1 MPRMESL
8 KGVEVME
15 TMISLERALEVVLQ
29 RVKALGV
36 EKVGLGQAYNRVIAA
51 DVQAS
56 IDMPPFDRS
65 PLDGYAYCAQP
76 TDKAPLTLNIV
87 SEIPAGTWS
96 EREIQ
101 LGECARIFTGSPLP
115 KGANCVVKQEDTE
128 RLGDRV
134 RINQPVAPQANVV
147 YQGEE
152 TKCGD
157 IVLKVGDYLSPA
169 AVGLLA
175 SLGVEE
181 VEVYR
186 RPKVGILSTGSEL
199 RDVGSPL
206 PQGKIYNS
214 NTYTLKGLL
223 LEAGCEVKVA
233 PFVEDDLGETIEAL
247 KTLEDTDLVVTT
259 GGASVGEYDL
269 IRDALAGVGCELLFW
284 KVNFKPG
291 TPVALGVKGERLYFS
306 LSGNPAAAVV
316 NYELLVRP
324 ALRKLMGRTSHER
337 VFPVYMDGD
346 FGKSG
351 KQRRF
356 LRARAVFRNGEIWA
370 DPSFAQGSGVLR
382 SMRGSH
388 LLVDVPGGHGPVQ
401 KGERLQGR
409 WIASWEED

>member
-1 MPRMESL
+1 
-8 KGVEVME
+8 ME
-15 TMISLERALEVVLQ
+15 TMISLERALEVILH
-29 RVKALGV
+29 RIEPLGI
-36 EKVGLGQAYNRVIAA
+36 EEVGLGQAYNRVLAK
-51 DVQAS
+51 DVQAA

-76 TDKAPLTLNIV
+76 TDKAPLTLDIV

-96 EREIQ
+96 EREIH

-115 KGANCVVKQEDTE
+115 KGANCVVRQEDTE
-128 RLGDRV
+128 RSADQV
-134 RINQPVAPQANVV
+134 TINQPVKPQANIV

-157 IVLKVGDYLSPA
+157 IVLKAGEYLSPA

-175 SLGVEE
+175 SLGVEA

-199 RDVGSPL
+199 QDVGSPL
-206 PQGKIYNS
+206 LPGKIYNS

-223 LEAGCEVKVA
+223 LEAGCEVKAA
-233 PFVEDDLGETIEAL
+233 PFVGDDLEETIEAL
-247 KTLEDTDLVVTT
+247 KALEDTDLVVTT
-259 GGASVGEYDL
+259 GGASVGDYDL
-269 IRDALAGVGCELLFW
+269 IRDALVGAGCELLFW

-291 TPVALGVKGERLYFS
+291 TPVVLGVKGERLYFS

-324 ALRKLMGRTSHER
+324 ALRRLKGRTAQER
-337 VFPVYMDGD
+337 IFPVYMDGD

-370 DPSFAQGSGVLR
+370 DPSFAQGSGVIR

-409 WIASWEED
+409 WISSWEED

>member
-1 MPRMESL
+1 
-8 KGVEVME
+8 ME
-15 TMISLERALEVVLQ
+15 TMISLERALELVFEQ
-29 RVKALGV
+29 VKPLGV
-36 EKVGLGQAYNRVIAA
+36 EKICLSQAYNRVLAK
-51 DVQAS
+51 DVQAA

-65 PLDGYAYCAQP
+65 PLDGYAYFAQVAD
-76 TDKAPLTLNIV
+76 TAPLTLNIV

-96 EREIQ
+96 EREIEP
-101 LGECARIFTGSPLP
+101 GECARIFTGAPIP

-128 RLGDRV
+128 RIGDKV
-134 RINQPVAPQANVV
+134 QINQLVLPNGNIV
-147 YQGEE
+147 YRGEE

-157 IVLKVGDYLSPA
+157 IVLKAGELLSPA

-175 SLGVEE
+175 SLGVDE

-206 PQGKIYNS
+206 PPGKIYNS
-214 NTYTLKGLL
+214 NTYTLQGLL

-233 PFVEDDLGETIEAL
+233 PFVDDDLEETIEAL
-247 KTLEDTDLVVTT
+247 KGLDDTDLVVTT

-269 IRDALAGVGCELLFW
+269 IRDALQGAGCQLLFW

-291 TPVALGVKGERLYFS
+291 TPVALGVKGDRLYFS

-316 NYELLVRP
+316 NFELLVRP
-324 ALRKLMGRTSHER
+324 ALRKLKGRKSHER
-337 VFPVYMDGD
+337 TFPVYMDGD

-356 LRARAVFRNGEIWA
+356 LRARAVFRNGEMWA

-382 SMRGSH
+382 SMKGSH

-401 KGERLQGR
+401 KGERLQAR
-409 WIASWEED
+409 WISSWEED